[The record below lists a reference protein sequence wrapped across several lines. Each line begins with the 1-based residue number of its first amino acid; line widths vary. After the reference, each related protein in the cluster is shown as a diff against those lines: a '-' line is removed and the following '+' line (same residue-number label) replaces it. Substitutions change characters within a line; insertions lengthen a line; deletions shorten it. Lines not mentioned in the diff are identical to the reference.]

1 MATQVKSLNTTK
13 LDSKLDVNGLTDV
26 DLKGKGVLDKFLQ
39 LQRLVLDRE
48 FNDGRL
54 HGKEY
59 ADSFIATYTINM
71 ELAIKF
77 LLEKEKQF
85 YEIENLEAQ
94 KKQFDLQNELLTHQ
108 IEEQEY
114 KNKNHLPLE
123 TMGLSLRNDN
133 LESDIALKESQ
144 IANSKKDLELK
155 EYELTNIKPQEL
167 ALKTAQVDA
176 MLKDIE
182 IKDYELKFI
191 KPQELAIKASQLAI
205 AEKEL
210 LIKAKQLELAEY
222 ELLHKLP
229 AEVEGI
235 VANNDL
241 VSQKKITEKAQT
253 DATAYGPDSVIDWNI
268 KTLEAQIAGI
278 EQDSKQKIMR
288 MLISTWETRLN
299 NDGVDNPSEA
309 GLGDIDIK
317 QAVDAAKASVGI
329 L

>member
-13 LDSKLDVNGLTDV
+13 LDSKLDIDGLTDV
-26 DLKGKGVLDKFLQ
+26 SLTGSGVLDKFLQ

-48 FNDGRL
+48 FNDGRI

-59 ADSFIATYTINM
+59 ADSFIATYSINM

-85 YEIENLEAQ
+85 YEIELIEANI
-94 KKQFDLQNELLTHQ
+94 D
-108 IEEQEY
+108 
-114 KNKNHLPLE
+114 
-123 TMGLSLRNDN
+123 
-133 LESDIALKESQ
+133 
-144 IANSKKDLELK
+144 NSKKDLELK

-176 MLKDIE
+176 MLKDIALKE
-182 IKDYELKFI
+182 YELTYI

-205 AEKEL
+205 AEQEL

-235 VANNDL
+235 EANNEL
-241 VSQKKITEKAQT
+241 VNQKTITEKAQT
-253 DATAYGPDSVIDWNI
+253 DATAYGPESVIDWNV

-299 NDGVDNPSEA
+299 NDGVDNPSAA
-309 GLGDIDIK
+309 GLGDTDIK

>member
-13 LDSKLDVNGLTDV
+13 LDSKLDINGLTDV

-85 YEIENLEAQ
+85 YEIELIEANI
-94 KKQFDLQNELLTHQ
+94 D
-108 IEEQEY
+108 
-114 KNKNHLPLE
+114 
-123 TMGLSLRNDN
+123 
-133 LESDIALKESQ
+133 
-144 IANSKKDLELK
+144 NSKKDLELK

-176 MLKDIE
+176 MLKDIALKE
-182 IKDYELKFI
+182 YELTYI

-205 AEKEL
+205 AEQEL

-235 VANNDL
+235 EANNEL
-241 VSQKKITEKAQT
+241 TNQKTITEKAQT
-253 DATAYGPDSVIDWNI
+253 DATAYGPESVIDWNV

-299 NDGVDNPSEA
+299 NDGVDNPSAA
-309 GLGDIDIK
+309 GLGDTDIK

>member
-13 LDSKLDVNGLTDV
+13 LDSKLDINGLTDV
-26 DLKGKGVLDKFLQ
+26 SLTGSGVLDKFLQ

-85 YEIENLEAQ
+85 YEIELIEA
-94 KKQFDLQNELLTHQ
+94 N
-108 IEEQEY
+108 I
-114 KNKNHLPLE
+114 
-123 TMGLSLRNDN
+123 DN
-133 LESDIALKESQ
+133 A
-144 IANSKKDLELK
+144 KKDLELK

-167 ALKTAQVDA
+167 ALKTAQVDSI
-176 MLKDIE
+176 LKDIE
-182 IKDYELKFI
+182 LKDYELKFI

-222 ELLHKLP
+222 ELIHKLP
-229 AEVEGI
+229 AEVAGI
-235 VANNDL
+235 KANNEL
-241 VSQKKITEKAQT
+241 TNQKTITEKAQT
-253 DATAYGPDSVIDWNI
+253 DATAFGSGSVIDWNV

-299 NDGVDNPSEA
+299 NDGVDNPSAA
-309 GLGDIDIK
+309 GLGDIEIK

>member
-1 MATQVKSLNTTK
+1 MAIKLSEYSLPCNLPSLN
-13 LDSKLDVNGLTDV
+13 S
-26 DLKGKGVLDKFLQ
+26 
-39 LQRLVLDRE
+39 
-48 FNDGRL
+48 
-54 HGKEY
+54 
-59 ADSFIATYTINM
+59 
-71 ELAIKF
+71 
-77 LLEKEKQF
+77 
-85 YEIENLEAQ
+85 
-94 KKQFDLQNELLTHQ
+94 
-108 IEEQEY
+108 
-114 KNKNHLPLE
+114 
-123 TMGLSLRNDN
+123 LSNTL
-133 LESDIALKESQ
+133 
-144 IANSKKDLELK
+144 KDLELK
-155 EYELTNIKPQEL
+155 EYELTKIKPQEL
-167 ALKTAQVDA
+167 ALKTAQVNA

-182 IKDYELKFI
+182 LKDYQLKFI
-191 KPQELAIKASQLAI
+191 MPQELAIKASQLAI

-210 LIKAKQLELAEY
+210 LLKAKQLELAEY

-235 VANNDL
+235 VVNNEL

-253 DATAYGPDSVIDWNI
+253 DATAYGPDSVIDWNV

-309 GLGDIDIK
+309 GLGDVDIK

>member
-13 LDSKLDVNGLTDV
+13 LDSKLDINGLTDV
-26 DLKGKGVLDKFLQ
+26 SLTGSGVLDNFLQ

-48 FNDGRL
+48 FNDGRI

-59 ADSFIATYTINM
+59 ADSFIATYSINM

-85 YEIENLEAQ
+85 YEIELIEANI
-94 KKQFDLQNELLTHQ
+94 D
-108 IEEQEY
+108 
-114 KNKNHLPLE
+114 
-123 TMGLSLRNDN
+123 
-133 LESDIALKESQ
+133 
-144 IANSKKDLELK
+144 NSKKDLELK

-176 MLKDIE
+176 MLKDIALKE
-182 IKDYELKFI
+182 YELTYI
-191 KPQELAIKASQLAI
+191 KPQELAIKSSQLAI

-210 LIKAKQLELAEY
+210 LLKAKQIELAEY

-235 VANNDL
+235 EANNEL
-241 VSQKKITEKAQT
+241 TNQKTVTEKAQT

>member
-13 LDSKLDVNGLTDV
+13 LDSKIDINGLTDV
-26 DLKGKGVLDKFLQ
+26 SLTGSGVLDKFLQ

-59 ADSFIATYTINM
+59 ADSFIAIYSINM

-85 YEIENLEAQ
+85 YEIELIEA
-94 KKQFDLQNELLTHQ
+94 N
-108 IEEQEY
+108 I
-114 KNKNHLPLE
+114 
-123 TMGLSLRNDN
+123 DN
-133 LESDIALKESQ
+133 A
-144 IANSKKDLELK
+144 KKDLELK

-167 ALKTAQVDA
+167 ALKASQIDA

-182 IKDYELKFI
+182 LKDYELKFI

-210 LIKAKQLELAEY
+210 LLKAKQIELAEY

-235 VANNDL
+235 EANNEL
-241 VSQKKITEKAQT
+241 INQKTITEKAQT
-253 DATAYGPDSVIDWNI
+253 DATAYGPKSVIDWNV

-299 NDGVDNPSEA
+299 NDGVDNPSAA
-309 GLGDIDIK
+309 GLGDTDIK

-329 L
+329 I

>member
-13 LDSKLDVNGLTDV
+13 TDNNLHINGLTDV
-26 DLKGKGVLDKFLQ
+26 TLTGSGVLDKFLQ

-85 YEIENLEAQ
+85 YEIEILEAQ
-94 KKQFDLQNELLTHQ
+94 KQQFDLQNELLTSQ
-108 IEEQEY
+108 ITEQEY
-114 KNKNHLPLE
+114 KNTNHLPLE
-123 TMGLSLRNDN
+123 TIGLSLRNDN
-133 LESDIALKESQ
+133 LETDISLKESQ
-144 IANSKKDLELK
+144 IANSEKDLELK

-176 MLKDIE
+176 MLKDIALKE
-182 IKDYELKFI
+182 YELTYI

-210 LIKAKQLELAEY
+210 LLKAKQIELAEY

-235 VANNDL
+235 EANNEL
-241 VSQKKITEKAQT
+241 VNQKTITEKAQT
-253 DATAYGPDSVIDWNI
+253 DATAYGPDSVIDWNV

-299 NDGVDNPSEA
+299 NDGVDNPSAA
-309 GLGDIDIK
+309 GLGDTDIK

>member
-13 LDSKLDVNGLTDV
+13 LDSKLDTNGLTDV
-26 DLKGKGVLDKFLQ
+26 SLTGSGVLDRFLQ

-48 FNDGRL
+48 FNDGRI

-59 ADSFIATYTINM
+59 ADSFIATYSINM

-85 YEIENLEAQ
+85 YEIEILEGQ
-94 KKQFDLQNELLTHQ
+94 KQQIDLQNA
-108 IEEQEY
+108 
-114 KNKNHLPLE
+114 
-123 TMGLSLRNDN
+123 N
-133 LESDIALKESQ
+133 LEKDLEVKDSQ
-144 IANSKKDLELK
+144 IANSLKDLELK
-155 EYELTNIKPQEL
+155 EYELTYIKPQEL

-176 MLKDIE
+176 MLKE
-182 IKDYELKFI
+182 IALKDYELTYI

-205 AEKEL
+205 AEQEL

-235 VANNDL
+235 EANNEL
-241 VSQKKITEKAQT
+241 VNQKTITEKAQT
-253 DATAYGPDSVIDWNI
+253 DATAYGPESVIDWNV

-299 NDGVDNPSEA
+299 NDGVDNPSAA
-309 GLGDIDIK
+309 GLGDTDIK

>member
-13 LDSKLDVNGLTDV
+13 LDTNLNINGLTEV
-26 DLKGKGVLDKFLQ
+26 SLKGNGVLDKFLH

-85 YEIENLEAQ
+85 YEIELIEANI
-94 KKQFDLQNELLTHQ
+94 D
-108 IEEQEY
+108 
-114 KNKNHLPLE
+114 
-123 TMGLSLRNDN
+123 
-133 LESDIALKESQ
+133 
-144 IANSKKDLELK
+144 NSKKDLELK
-155 EYELTNIKPQEL
+155 EYELT
-167 ALKTAQVDA
+167 
-176 MLKDIE
+176 
-182 IKDYELKFI
+182 YI

-205 AEKEL
+205 AEQEL
-210 LIKAKQLELAEY
+210 LLKAKQLELAEY

-235 VANNDL
+235 EANNEL
-241 VSQKKITEKAQT
+241 VNQKTITEKAQT
-253 DATAYGPDSVIDWNI
+253 DATAYGPESVIDWNV

-309 GLGDIDIK
+309 GLGDTDIK

>member
-13 LDSKLDVNGLTDV
+13 IDTNLYINGLTDV
-26 DLKGKGVLDKFLQ
+26 SLKGSGVLDKFLQ

-85 YEIENLEAQ
+85 YEIEILEAQ
-94 KKQFDLQNELLTHQ
+94 KQQFDLQNELLASQ
-108 IEEQEY
+108 ITEQEY

-123 TMGLSLRNDN
+123 TLGLSLRNDN
-133 LESDIALKESQ
+133 LKKDLLLKDSQ
-144 IANSKKDLELK
+144 ISNSLKDLELK
-155 EYELTNIKPQEL
+155 EYELTKIKPQEL
-167 ALKTAQVDA
+167 ALKTAQVNT

-182 IKDYELKFI
+182 LKDYELKYI
-191 KPQELAIKASQLAI
+191 KPQELAIKTSQLAI

-210 LIKAKQLELAEY
+210 LLKAKQLELAEY

-235 VANNDL
+235 IVNNEL
-241 VSQKKITEKAQT
+241 VGQKKITEKAQT
-253 DATAYGPDSVIDWNI
+253 DSSVIGPDSVIDWNI
-268 KTLEAQIAGI
+268 KVLDAQVKGIDQEA
-278 EQDSKQKIMR
+278 KQKIMR
-288 MLISTWETRLN
+288 MLIDTWTTRVN
-299 NDGVDNPSEA
+299 NDSAEAEPA
-309 GLGDIDIK
+309 GLGDSVIK
-317 QAVDAAKASVGI
+317 SAVATAKASAGI
-329 L
+329 P

>member
-13 LDSKLDVNGLTDV
+13 LDNKLHIDGLTDV
-26 DLKGKGVLDKFLQ
+26 SLTGSGVLDKFLQ

-48 FNDGRL
+48 FNDGRI

-77 LLEKEKQF
+77 LLEKEKQY
-85 YEIENLEAQ
+85 YEIEL
-94 KKQFDLQNELLTHQ
+94 
-108 IEEQEY
+108 I
-114 KNKNHLPLE
+114 
-123 TMGLSLRNDN
+123 
-133 LESDIALKESQ
+133 ESQ

-155 EYELTNIKPQEL
+155 EYELTFIKPQEL
-167 ALKTAQVDA
+167 ALKVAQ
-176 MLKDIE
+176 LG
-182 IKDYELKFI
+182 
-191 KPQELAIKASQLAI
+191 I

-210 LIKAKQLELAEY
+210 LLKAKQIELAEY

-235 VANNDL
+235 LANNEL
-241 VSQKKITEKAQT
+241 INQKTITEKAQT
-253 DATAYGPDSVIDWNI
+253 DATAYGPNSVIDWNV
-268 KTLEAQIAGI
+268 KTLAAQIAGI

-288 MLISTWETRLN
+288 MLVSTWETRLN
-299 NDGVDNPSEA
+299 NDGVDNPSTA
-309 GLGDIDIK
+309 GLGDSDIK
-317 QAVDAAKASVGI
+317 QTVDAAKASVGI

>member
-13 LDSKLDVNGLTDV
+13 LDSKLDIDGLTDV
-26 DLKGKGVLDKFLQ
+26 SLTGSGVLDKFLQ

-48 FNDGRL
+48 FNDGRI

-59 ADSFIATYTINM
+59 ADSFIATYSINM

-77 LLEKEKQF
+77 LLEKEKQY
-85 YEIENLEAQ
+85 YEIEL
-94 KKQFDLQNELLTHQ
+94 
-108 IEEQEY
+108 I
-114 KNKNHLPLE
+114 
-123 TMGLSLRNDN
+123 
-133 LESDIALKESQ
+133 ESQ

-176 MLKDIE
+176 MLKDIA
-182 IKDYELKFI
+182 L
-191 KPQELAIKASQLAI
+191 
-205 AEKEL
+205 
-210 LIKAKQLELAEY
+210 KAKQLEIAEY
-222 ELLHKLP
+222 ELINKLP
-229 AEVEGI
+229 AEVAGI
-235 VANNDL
+235 EANNEL
-241 VSQKKITEKAQT
+241 TNQKTITEKAQT

-299 NDGVDNPSEA
+299 NDGVDNPSAA
-309 GLGDIDIK
+309 GLGDVEIK

>member
-13 LDSKLDVNGLTDV
+13 LDSKIDINGLTDV
-26 DLKGKGVLDKFLQ
+26 SLTGSGVLDKFLQ

-85 YEIENLEAQ
+85 YEIELIEA
-94 KKQFDLQNELLTHQ
+94 N
-108 IEEQEY
+108 I
-114 KNKNHLPLE
+114 
-123 TMGLSLRNDN
+123 DN
-133 LESDIALKESQ
+133 A
-144 IANSKKDLELK
+144 KKDLEL
-155 EYELTNIKPQEL
+155 
-167 ALKTAQVDA
+167 
-176 MLKDIE
+176 
-182 IKDYELKFI
+182 KDYELKFI
-191 KPQELAIKASQLAI
+191 KPQELAIKTSQLAI

-210 LIKAKQLELAEY
+210 LLKAKQLELAEY

-229 AEVEGI
+229 AEVAGI
-235 VANNDL
+235 LANNRL
-241 VSQKKITEKAQT
+241 IGQKIITERAQT
-253 DATAYGPDSVIDWNI
+253 DASAYGPKSVIDWNV

-288 MLISTWETRLN
+288 MLVSTWETRLN
-299 NDGVDNPSEA
+299 NDGVDNPSAA

-317 QAVDAAKASVGI
+317 QTVDAAKASVGI
-329 L
+329 I

>member
-13 LDSKLDVNGLTDV
+13 LDSKLDINGLTDV
-26 DLKGKGVLDKFLQ
+26 TLTGSGVLDKFLQ

-85 YEIENLEAQ
+85 YEIELIEA
-94 KKQFDLQNELLTHQ
+94 N
-108 IEEQEY
+108 I
-114 KNKNHLPLE
+114 N
-123 TMGLSLRNDN
+123 
-133 LESDIALKESQ
+133 
-144 IANSKKDLELK
+144 NSKKDLELK
-155 EYELTNIKPQEL
+155 EYELTKIKPQEL
-167 ALKTAQVDA
+167 ALKAAQVDA

-182 IKDYELKFI
+182 LKDYELKYI

-205 AEKEL
+205 AEKEML
-210 LIKAKQLELAEY
+210 LKAKQLELAEY

-229 AEVEGI
+229 AEIEGI
-235 VANNDL
+235 LATNELTN
-241 VSQKKITEKAQT
+241 QKTITEKAQT
-253 DATAYGPDSVIDWNI
+253 DATAYGPESVIDWNV

-309 GLGDIDIK
+309 GLGDTDIK